1 MFLQIPDLLNAAEV
15 ASLRQLA
22 QQARFVDGR
31 TTNPHNATKINV
43 IADQTDP
50 AAQQASQIAFAALQR
65 SEPAI
70 NFALPARIAPPQ
82 LCRYGVGMTYGA
94 HTDAAFLAVGPQAL
108 RSDVSCTV
116 FLSEPGSYQGGELSI
131 YLGSEIVRVK
141 GAPGAAVLYPSTT
154 LHEVAPVSAGERLV
168 LITFIQS
175 RIPDQMHRDLLYK
188 LGEVRAL
195 EGLKMDWDNRTQ
207 LEHVIA
213 NLQRMWAG

>member
-1 MFLQIPDLLNAAEV
+1 MFLQVADVLSAAEV
-15 ASLRQLA
+15 ATVRRLA

-31 TTNPHNATKINV
+31 TTNPHNTTKVNV
-43 IADQTDP
+43 IAEPGDA
-50 AAQQASQIAFAALQR
+50 AAQQASQIVFTALQR
-65 SEPAI
+65 SEQAM
-70 NFALPARIAPPQ
+70 NFALPSRIAPPQ

-116 FLSEPGSYQGGELSI
+116 FLSEPDSYQGGELAI
-131 YLGSEIVRVK
+131 HLGTETVCIK
-141 GAPGAAVLYPSTT
+141 GAPGSALLYPSTT
-154 LHEVAPVSAGERLV
+154 LHEVVPVSAGERLV

-175 RIPDQMHRDLLYK
+175 RVPDQMHRDLIYK

-195 EGLKMDWDNRTQ
+195 EGLKMHWDNRTQ